1 MSRRSSSAFRTPSC
15 TAPPDFDARTLID
28 FPRLPALLAL
38 SWGANGTKAPFSS
51 QEPTGLVL
59 NLANPDL
66 GRVHAITIG
75 PRVIDLT
82 KLPAS
87 PRIVSPK
94 DGPTAYLIVA
104 RDGSQSFG
112 DFAGFVAALDTLLDG
127 TTPVMGLT
135 ASGSYDGDSNLL
147 AARSMVVVLK

>member
-1 MSRRSSSAFRTPSC
+1 M
-15 TAPPDFDARTLID
+15 
-28 FPRLPALLAL
+28 
-38 SWGANGTKAPFSS
+38 SWGANGTTAPFSS

-59 NLANPDL
+59 NLANPDI

-75 PRVIDLT
+75 PRVIDVT
-82 KLPAS
+82 HLPAS
-87 PRIVSPK
+87 PRIVPPQ

-112 DFAGFVAALDTLLDG
+112 DFAGFVAELDSRLDG
-127 TTPVMGLT
+127 TASVVGLT
-135 ASGSYDGDSNLL
+135 ASGSYDGDGNVL